1 MSGALNPPPQ
11 RPADGRGA
19 ASRRPGLL
27 WWTVGLPVA
36 GLLLPTLIVLALAML
51 PTLGAHVAERSRE
64 RHLVMTVGLMNL
76 CGSLPA
82 VVKLWSLGQSFA
94 SIGPVIHDVFAWLIA
109 YGAAG
114 CGWLIYLITSPV
126 VGAYFRVS
134 SETRVRMLTHSQR
147 NLVENWGPDVAEDA
161 DRPAGG

>member
-1 MSGALNPPPQ
+1 MSGANTPPPQ

-19 ASRRPGLL
+19 TSRRPGLF
-27 WWTVGLPVA
+27 WWTVGLPIA
-36 GLLLPTLIVLALAML
+36 GLLLPTLSVLAMAML
-51 PTLGAHVAERSRE
+51 PTLGAYVAERGRE
-64 RHLVMTVGLMNL
+64 KHLVMTVGLMNL

-94 SIGPVIHDVFAWLIA
+94 SIGPVIHDVFLWLIA

-114 CGWLIYLITSPV
+114 CGWLIYTITSPV

-134 SETRVRMLTHSQR
+134 SEARVRMLKQSQR
-147 NLVENWGPDVAEDA
+147 NLVENWGQDVAEDA
-161 DRPAGG
+161 DGPAG